1 MLCRVSIYKMDLK
14 YFQELTIPELKDYL
28 RLNGLRLT
36 GKKAELAELAY
47 AHAKNTPSPQI
58 QTA

>member
-1 MLCRVSIYKMDLK
+1 MDLK